1 MSRYRGPRL
10 RITRRLGD
18 LPGLVRKASAKKNPP
33 GQHGALPQKPS
44 QYSLRLKEKQK
55 LRFHYGVN
63 EKQLVSYVKKARQ
76 SKGATGEKVLQLLE
90 MRLDSILFRSG
101 LAPTLRASRQLV
113 SHGHIAVKKPAL
125 VTKPGESGPPGGSKS
140 VSEKGF
146 FPVNI
151 PSYQCKPGDS
161 FLVKNKKASRNLVQS
176 QFDASGK
183 ANTNLPTYLNF
194 DPKNFTGE
202 IKQTISRSEVSCPVN
217 EFLIIEYYSRK
228 V

>member
-18 LPGLVRKASAKKNPP
+18 LPGLVRKSSAKKNPP

-113 SHGHIAVKKPAL
+113 SHGHIALQKHSSADKEA
-125 VTKPGESGPPGGSKS
+125 KS
-140 VSEKGF
+140 QKDLHS
-146 FPVNI
+146 VNI
-151 PSYQCKPGDS
+151 PSYQCKPGDI
-161 FLVKNKKASRNLVQS
+161 FVVKNKKASRQLVQS
-176 QFDASGK
+176 QFDSSGK
-183 ANTNLPTYLNF
+183 ANTNLPTYLQF

-202 IKQTISRSEVSCPVN
+202 IKQIISRPEVSCPVN

>member
-18 LPGLVRKASAKKNPP
+18 LPGLVRKASAKTNPP

-44 QYSLRLKEKQK
+44 QYSIRLKEKQK

-63 EKQLVSYVKKARQ
+63 EKQLVSYVKKARRSQ
-76 SKGATGEKVLQLLE
+76 GSTGSNVLQLLE
-90 MRLDSILFRSG
+90 MRLDTILFRSG
-101 LAPTLRASRQLV
+101 FAPTLRASRQLV
-113 SHGHIAVKKPAL
+113 THGHICVNNDR
-125 VTKPGESGPPGGSKS
+125 VT
-140 VSEKGF
+140 
-146 FPVNI
+146 I

-161 FLVKNKKASRNLVQS
+161 FLVKNKKSSRQLVQTH
-176 QFDASGK
+176 FDQTFGPGASETSTVKLTSAQGTPPQ
-183 ANTNLPTYLNF
+183 NNPTTSYLKF
-194 DPKNFTGE
+194 DPKNYSGE
-202 IKQTISRSEVSCPVN
+202 VKQLISRSDVSCPVN

>member
-10 RITRRLGD
+10 RITRRLGE
-18 LPGLVRKASAKKNPP
+18 LPGLVRKSSAKKNPP

-113 SHGHIAVKKPAL
+113 SHGHIALKKQPSATAPA
-125 VTKPGESGPPGGSKS
+125 TSGKGAKPQKELQ
-140 VSEKGF
+140 
-146 FPVNI
+146 PVNI
-151 PSYQCKPGDS
+151 PSYQCKPGDI
-161 FLVKNKKASRNLVQS
+161 FVVKNKKASRQLVQS
-176 QFDASGK
+176 QFDSSGK
-183 ANTNLPTYLNF
+183 ANTNIPTYLEF

-202 IKQTISRSEVSCPVN
+202 IKQMISRNEVSCPVN